1 MTRTLLLALVCAH
14 QVMAGEPR
22 ERHLRGATEAM
33 TRPPVSIGSP
43 SCRSGADGADSS
55 SVSSRAG
62 WWKRHLAD
70 TALHV
75 GWASADML
83 SSRGMYELNPVLGRG
98 PFGTRQVAISA
109 SIVGGIELTKWVLAR
124 RYPRSRVVRAMS
136 LVPAALRGG
145 VAARNWR
152 VR

>member
-1 MTRTLLLALVCAH
+1 VERVEAPRKF
-14 QVMAGEPR
+14 AGGGVDGGRLDFDFGRGPR
-22 ERHLRGATEAM
+22 LGVVTASPLP
-33 TRPPVSIGSP
+33 RP
-43 SCRSGADGADSS
+43 AN
-55 SVSSRAG
+55 AG

-75 GWASADML
+75 GAASADML